1 MSNAKEIR
9 GQIKSIK
16 NTQKITRAMEMVAAS
31 KIRRVQEQMR
41 VGRPY
46 AENILRVIAH
56 LVKAS
61 AAKQHLFLTGH
72 DKQSI
77 EKVGYILITTDRGL
91 CGGLNI
97 NLFKNFLQ
105 HVREQRAQGRKVVAS
120 VFGRKGVSFLT
131 RVNIPIISAIENYP
145 ESPEIQDLIGSV
157 HPMIEAFEKGEVQQ
171 VYIVG
176 NIFINAMAQKPS
188 IARLLPANID
198 HGDGQTSAH
207 SWDYVYDSSPD
218 ELLECLMKRYLESIV
233 KQAMLEN
240 IASEMSARMIAMK
253 NASDNAGSLIS
264 ELQLKYNKA
273 RQAAITQELTEIVA
287 GADAV

>member
-41 VGRPY
+41 LGRPY
-46 AENILRVIAH
+46 TENILRVISH
-56 LVKAS
+56 LVKANT
-61 AAKQHLFLTGH
+61 AKQNLFLSGYES
-72 DKQSI
+72 KSI
-77 EKVGYILITTDRGL
+77 KKIGYILISTDRGL

-97 NLFKNFLQ
+97 NLFKHFLQ
-105 HVREQRAQGRKVVAS
+105 HVREQREQGHEIVAS
-120 VFGRKGVSFLT
+120 VFGRKGASFLA
-131 RVNIPIISAIENYP
+131 RVGVPIVSAIENYP
-145 ESPEIQDLIGSV
+145 EAPEIQDLIGVV
-157 HPMIEAFEKGEVQQ
+157 HPIIDAYQQGELQQ

-176 NIFINAMAQKPS
+176 NTFINAMAQKPT
-188 IARLLPANID
+188 IERLLPANIS
-198 HGDGQTSAH
+198 HGDGRMAEH
-207 SWDYVYDSSPD
+207 SWDYVYDSSPE
-218 ELLECLMKRYLESIV
+218 ELLACLVKRYLESIV

-253 NASDNAGSLIS
+253 NASDNAGSLIN